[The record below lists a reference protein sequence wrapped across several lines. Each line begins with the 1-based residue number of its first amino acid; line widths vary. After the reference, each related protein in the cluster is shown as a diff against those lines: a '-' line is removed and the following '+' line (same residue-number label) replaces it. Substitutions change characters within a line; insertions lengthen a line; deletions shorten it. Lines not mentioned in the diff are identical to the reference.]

1 MATTSTNKQPLL
13 VDRVFHNVIA
23 TDRLSSNSADSVNVG
38 GTNASAVLLN
48 CVGTDGAVVE
58 DLYVISRSGP
68 TGSGETA
75 DPGTA
80 YTVLFYFSNASDYL
94 RSDEA
99 IYIGS
104 LTSTLVV
111 GQIRSSESLPKILA
125 PVPHVIGPG
134 GANTFFA
141 LYVPKGK
148 VLWATLQLDQPV
160 TANSDQTPIVGA
172 QGGFY

>member
-23 TDRLSSNSADSVNVG
+23 TDRLSSNSADSVNVA
-38 GTNASAVLLN
+38 GTNSSAVVLN

-68 TGSGETA
+68 TGEGETA

-80 YTVLFYFSNASDYL
+80 YTALFYFSSATDYL

-99 IYIGS
+99 IFIGS
-104 LTSTLVV
+104 LTSTLTV
-111 GQIRSSESLPKILA
+111 GQIRSSETLPKILA
-125 PVPHVIGPG
+125 PVPHVSDGAG
-134 GANTFFA
+134 GNQFYA

-148 VLWATLQLDQPV
+148 VLWVTLQLAQPV
-160 TANSDQTPIVGA
+160 TANADTLPIVGC

>member
-13 VDRVFHNVIA
+13 VDRVFHNVVK
-23 TDRLSSNSADSVNVG
+23 TDRLSSNDDTSVNVA
-38 GTNASAVLLN
+38 GTNSSAVVLS

-58 DLYVISRSGP
+58 DLYLISRSGDA
-68 TGSGETA
+68 TYTA
-75 DPGTA
+75 
-80 YTVLFYFSNASDYL
+80 LFYFSNVTDYL

-99 IYIGS
+99 TFIGS
-104 LTSTLVV
+104 LTSTTVI

-125 PVPHVIGPG
+125 PVPQVADGSG
-134 GANTFFA
+134 GNQFYA

-148 VLWATLQLDQPV
+148 VLWVTLQLAQPV
-160 TANSDQTPIVGA
+160 TSNSDTLPIIGA